1 MPTPSPS
8 VGLAVPAYEP
18 DLERLCPYLDTLAAT
33 VADEVLVALDDPDPG
48 IADALREHA
57 RVSVSPERRGK
68 GAAVTDAFDA
78 LADDGVDRLVL
89 ADADASTP
97 PESIAGI
104 VAALDGGDAGAHE
117 DGPLRDTSATV
128 AVGTRRHPDADV
140 RSHQSLARRGL
151 GAGFVSLARTLLGVR
166 LSDYQCG
173 AKAVTTDVWR
183 DVRPYLHE
191 PGFAWDVEF
200 VAVADALGER
210 IVEVPVTWED
220 QPNKTVSPIGDTLSM
235 ARGLLAAR
243 ERAATVRGASSPLA
257 RIVCRPT
264 PLVETH
270 E

>member
-1 MPTPSPS
+1 M
-8 VGLAVPAYEP
+8 
-18 DLERLCPYLDTLAAT
+18 
-33 VADEVLVALDDPDPG
+33 
-48 IADALREHA
+48 
-57 RVSVSPERRGK
+57 
-68 GAAVTDAFDA
+68 
-78 LADDGVDRLVL
+78 
-89 ADADASTP
+89 
-97 PESIAGI
+97 
-104 VAALDGGDAGAHE
+104 
-117 DGPLRDTSATV
+117 
-128 AVGTRRHPDADV
+128 
-140 RSHQSLARRGL
+140 
-151 GAGFVSLARTLLGVR
+151 
-166 LSDYQCG
+166 
-173 AKAVTTDVWR
+173 WR

-220 QPNKTVSPIGDTLSM
+220 QPNKTVSPISDTLSM